1 VFAFFAQNWALRH
14 SSPSRVALLT
24 GTEPVWGALFALA
37 WLGESLTPLQWAG
50 AAVVVGATVWATRRQ
65 G

>member
-1 VFAFFAQNWALRH
+1 
-14 SSPSRVALLT
+14 VALLT
-24 GTEPVWGALFALA
+24 GTEPVWGALFAVA
-37 WLGESLTPLQWAG
+37 WRGESLTPLQWAG